1 MHFKST
7 EVSMEPEPSSAERQ
21 TGKRTAADWNQEL
34 GEIFLFFLGAA
45 GSALFLWIVINAIGW
60 LWNHL

>member
-1 MHFKST
+1 MAT
-7 EVSMEPEPSSAERQ
+7 DIDPAEPKQPAP
-21 TGKRTAADWNQEL
+21 KKTAADWNQQL

-60 LWNHL
+60 LFKRN

>member
-1 MHFKST
+1 MDN
-7 EVSMEPEPSSAERQ
+7 EPTQIQER
-21 TGKRTAADWNQEL
+21 TKKKTAADWNQQL

-60 LWNHL
+60 LFKKL